1 MNTNPGNSVNRN
13 IPNSISS
20 FFSSATSSITDGK
33 ALNYSI
39 HTGGFGVPYATMALV
54 TIIAGT
60 FTYVTYTDYKND
72 PGDDIESDEDDEESD
87 DEEEDDD
94 NSNLGMFNPLNNN
107 SVNSNPEDA
116 EKKDAEDAEKTDAED
131 AEKKEPE
138 DAEKKEQE
146 DAEKKETED
155 AEKKETED
163 AEKKET
169 EDAEK
174 KEQEDAEKKAEE
186 PGKQYTLGGKPRSRK
201 IKPTKRK
208 YTKRKTRG

>member
-60 FTYVTYTDYKND
+60 FTYVTYTDYTND
-72 PGDDIESDEDDEESD
+72 PGDDIESDEEDEGE
-87 DEEEDDD
+87 DEDEDKGEDEGEGEDDD
-94 NSNLGMFNPLNNN
+94 NNLGMFNPLNDN

-116 EKKDAEDAEKTDAED
+116 EKK
-131 AEKKEPE
+131 
-138 DAEKKEQE
+138 EQ
-146 DAEKKETED
+146 
-155 AEKKETED
+155 
-163 AEKKET
+163 

-186 PGKQYTLGGKPRSRK
+186 PGKQYTLGGKPRSCK

>member
-60 FTYVTYTDYKND
+60 FTYVTYTDYTND
-72 PGDDIESDEDDEESD
+72 PGDDIESDEEGEDEDKGE
-87 DEEEDDD
+87 DEGEGEDDD
-94 NSNLGMFNPLNNN
+94 NNLGMFNPLNDN
-107 SVNSNPEDA
+107 SVNSN
-116 EKKDAEDAEKTDAED
+116 
-131 AEKKEPE
+131 PE

-146 DAEKKETED
+146 DAEKKDAED
-155 AEKKETED
+155 AEKKEQEDTEKKETAD
-163 AEKKET
+163 AEKKKQ
-169 EDAEK
+169 EDTEK

-186 PGKQYTLGGKPRSRK
+186 PGKQYTLGGKPHSRK